1 MRGLRYFIRF
11 RVFGVLGSLFS
22 RHQGKSPAF
31 PSEVSKLVADEIP
44 ASVNPVEQEFDGDAG
59 EELDIRKDMDKV
71 ETITFEVGPSL
82 LADVEAISRKGA
94 AKVTKKELLM
104 SLFGAV

>member
-1 MRGLRYFIRF
+1 
-11 RVFGVLGSLFS
+11 
-22 RHQGKSPAF
+22 
-31 PSEVSKLVADEIP
+31 
-44 ASVNPVEQEFDGDAG
+44 
-59 EELDIRKDMDKV
+59 MDKV

-94 AKVTKKELLM
+94 AKVTKKEQLM